1 MINSIEPQEFLDM
14 VPASLLEE
22 CKHYNIPHRQVMEL
36 AKTLNEMRAGI
47 PITVNVTVSR
57 LGSLDLRNN
66 RYIDLNTSRTFLIRF
81 AKHNLHKV
89 TNDWQVDILQH
100 YNYLVSKGG
109 VVTWTICKGP
119 GKIFPLA
126 YKEFLKCKF
135 QGVNM
140 PTINKL
146 DLFYDRYIKSYNE
159 IYKREMDKHNQQAE
173 CV

>member
-1 MINSIEPQEFLDM
+1 MINAIDPNEFLAM
-14 VPASLLEE
+14 VPQALLDE
-22 CKHYNIPHRQVMEL
+22 CKHYNIPDRQVIEL
-36 AKTLNEMRAGI
+36 VNTLNNLRAGI
-47 PITVNVTVSR
+47 PLSVNVTIAR

-66 RYIDLNTSRTFLIRF
+66 RYTDLNTSRTFLIRY

-89 TNDWQVDILQH
+89 TNDWQVDILPG
-100 YNYLVSKGG
+100 YNYIIAKDG
-109 VVTWTICKGP
+109 VITWTICKAP

-135 QGVNM
+135 QGSNI

-159 IYKREMDKHNQQAE
+159 IYKRELEKCEMEA
-173 CV
+173 VIA

>member
-1 MINSIEPQEFLDM
+1 MINAIEPTEFLSMIPTDLM
-14 VPASLLEE
+14 EE
-22 CKHYNIPHRQVMEL
+22 CKQFRITDQKIMEL
-36 AKTLNEMRAGI
+36 ASALNDMRAGI
-47 PITVNVTVSR
+47 PLKVNVSLAR

-66 RYIDLNTSRTFLIRF
+66 RFTDLNTSRTFLIRF
-81 AKHNLHKV
+81 AKHNLHRV
-89 TNDWQVDILQH
+89 TNDWQVEILPH
-100 YNYLVSKGG
+100 YNYIVSRGG
-109 VVTWTICKGP
+109 VITWTICKGP

-135 QGVNM
+135 QGANM

-159 IYKREMDKHNQQAE
+159 IYKREMEKYDQQAE